1 METKYV
7 TKFILR
13 EESHMHP
20 NEQRLTFREWSS
32 GADFD
37 KYILI

>member
-20 NEQRLTFREWSS
+20 NERLTFREWSS